1 MRLKKTIHIDLTKL
15 ASKVNVVLLRDVL
28 IPDKYQAMV
37 RERLPDAIDFVTGK
51 PSSDIDIPNFD
62 PAAKLFQSHSLT
74 PLYAASASHH
84 LCIAPPLHRAC
95 LVIKSQLREELL
107 SDPVSC
113 FVFGVWCFV
122 FSTV

>member
-1 MRLKKTIHIDLTKL
+1 MRLKKTIYIDLTKL

-62 PAAKLFQSHSLT
+62 PATKLFQSLSLT
-74 PLYAASASHH
+74 PLFAASASHH
-84 LCIAPPLHRAC
+84 LCIAPA
-95 LVIKSQLREELL
+95 SQLNHNYVKNYSPILFHPLPLVCGALCFLL
-107 SDPVSC
+107 
-113 FVFGVWCFV
+113 FRA
-122 FSTV
+122 